1 LPEIQ
6 GDENESAAD
15 FVTAFYS
22 ELHTPESEYRGLV
35 NMSENRVYPRIQSD
49 WKLYLESP
57 EGKREVGYVKDI
69 SLTGASLQFVKEYGL
84 EPGKHRFTLKLT
96 NSQLEPSE
104 LIITGLKE
112 WERRE
117 QNEVFLGIA
126 IDRLDREKRS
136 SFVRFLSRSD
146 KLKAEAILL
155 ED

>member
-1 LPEIQ
+1 
-6 GDENESAAD
+6 
-15 FVTAFYS
+15 
-22 ELHTPESEYRGLV
+22 
-35 NMSENRVYPRIQSD
+35 MSENRAYPRIQSD
-49 WKLYLESP
+49 WKIYLESP
-57 EGKREVGYVKDI
+57 EGKREIGYVKDI
-69 SLTGASLQFVKEYGL
+69 SLSGASLQFVKEYGL

>member
-1 LPEIQ
+1 
-6 GDENESAAD
+6 
-15 FVTAFYS
+15 
-22 ELHTPESEYRGLV
+22 
-35 NMSENRVYPRIQSD
+35 MSENRAYPRIQSD
-49 WKLYLESP
+49 WKIYLESP

-69 SLTGASLQFVKEYGL
+69 SLSGASLQFVKEYGL
-84 EPGKHRFTLKLT
+84 EPGKHRFTLKLA
-96 NSQLEPSE
+96 NSQLVPSE

>member
-1 LPEIQ
+1 
-6 GDENESAAD
+6 
-15 FVTAFYS
+15 
-22 ELHTPESEYRGLV
+22 
-35 NMSENRVYPRIQSD
+35 MSESRVYPRIQSD

-57 EGKREVGYVKDI
+57 EGKREIGYVKDI

-96 NSQLEPSE
+96 NSQLEPTE
-104 LIITGLKE
+104 LIISGLKE

-117 QNEVFLGIA
+117 QNEIFLGIA

-146 KLKAEAILL
+146 KLQAEAILL